1 MNTQPSKV
9 LRYLKRH
16 KTITPREALM
26 DLGVYRLSA
35 AIHAL
40 RKRGWNITT
49 DRRENPETG
58 GNYASYYLGVKP
70 PKFAS

>member
-1 MNTQPSKV
+1 MNTQVSKV

-35 AIHAL
+35 VVHTL
-40 RKRGWNITT
+40 RNRGWNIGTERKT
-49 DRRENPETG
+49 NPDTG
-58 GNYASYYLGVKP
+58 NLYASYRLGVKAP
-70 PKFAS
+70 TFA

>member
-1 MNTQPSKV
+1 MNTQPGKV

-16 KTITPREALM
+16 RTITPREALL
-26 DLGVYRLSA
+26 DLNVPRLA
-35 AIHAL
+35 AVVHEL

-49 DRRENPETG
+49 DLKANPETG

-70 PKFAS
+70 PARS

>member
-1 MNTQPSKV
+1 MNTQIVKV

-35 AIHAL
+35 VIYDL
-40 RKRGWNITT
+40 RGRGWGIKTE
-49 DRRENPETG
+49 RAQNPDTG
-58 GNYASYYLGVKP
+58 AHYAKYRL
-70 PKFAS
+70 A